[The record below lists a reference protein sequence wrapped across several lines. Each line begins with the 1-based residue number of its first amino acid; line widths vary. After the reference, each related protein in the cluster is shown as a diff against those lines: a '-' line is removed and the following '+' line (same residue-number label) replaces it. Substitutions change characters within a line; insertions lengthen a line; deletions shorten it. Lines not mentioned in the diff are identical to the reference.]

1 MQPDR
6 RVFLG
11 FSLFLAAGAACA
23 QGPRVLERSEYE
35 SRLRG
40 LWLGECIANWTGL
53 RTEASRT
60 APPFFT
66 DADWGTQPTGAHG
79 PIVFVT
85 DQNPW
90 RADDD
95 TDIEYVYTHLIRVD
109 DTNELSPE
117 QIRDGW
123 ITHINRSIWVSNKT
137 ARTLMDRG
145 VTPPGTGYGVANP
158 NWMMIDAQLTT
169 EIFGALAPGMPH
181 EALRFAALPIS
192 TTAGSHAAMAS
203 RFFAL
208 LYSYAPV
215 VPRSLSPH
223 EKNLWL
229 IDRARSFMP
238 EGSKAAGIVDF
249 VRADALA
256 NPDPDDWESTRD
268 KIYERYQRDAVING
282 FRYRGWYESSINF
295 ATAIMAMIYGGGDYK
310 RTLQIGTLSGW
321 DSDNPT
327 ATLGGLLG
335 LLNGEQWVRDAFPSL
350 TISSRYWA
358 TATRDNLPDWTP
370 SEPGEDRFDLLA
382 ARTIP
387 MVERTILDAGG
398 LIDDTRGKWLLAPVP
413 AGPTSSLD
421 PNWRDWLA
429 SATRA
434 VRASGGTATPTS
446 SILGAPWGCQCS
458 GVPACIAN
466 GYELDWSGIEPG
478 ESGRVQFSS
487 RTPTPTPGATLQLAV
502 EYSLP
507 VSVRTVRFI
516 EGDQWPGADEGGWFD
531 SLAVELRIA
540 GVWGPLSPE
549 AVQNEPLDPTRP
561 FQTIEW
567 RLPLTVAGV
576 TGVRIRGPVGGSWG
590 YATCL
595 ELDALGDT
603 TAPWATFDLNLDGAV
618 DLEDMHHWRDHPIDL
633 DGDGAAAPED
643 LVFLEAAV
651 RWREID
657 DMSQQHR

>member
-1 MQPDR
+1 MGPNSKG
-6 RVFLG
+6 VALVA
-11 FSLFLAAGAACA
+11 LAIAAGQAEA
-23 QGPRVLERSEYE
+23 QPTRLLTRADYE

-53 RTEASRT
+53 RAEASRT

-66 DADWGTQPTGAHG
+66 DADWGTQPAGAHG
-79 PIVFVT
+79 PLVFVT

-95 TDIEYVYTHLIRVD
+95 TDIEYVYAHLVRVD
-109 DTNELSPE
+109 ATNELSPDD
-117 QIRDGW
+117 IRDGW
-123 ITHINRSIWVSNKT
+123 IEHINRSIWVSNKS

-145 VTPPGTGYGVANP
+145 VTPPGTAYGVANP
-158 NWMMIDAQLTT
+158 NWLMIDAQLTT
-169 EIFGALAPGMPH
+169 EIFGAFAPGMPH
-181 EALRFAALPIS
+181 EALRFATLPIA

-215 VPRSLSPH
+215 APRTLTPH
-223 EKNLWL
+223 ERNLWL
-229 IDRARSFMP
+229 IERARAFMP
-238 EGSKAAGIVDF
+238 EGSKAADIVDF

-268 KIYERYQRDAVING
+268 KIYARYQRDSTING

-295 ATAIMAMIYGGGDYK
+295 ATAIMALIYGGGDYK
-310 RTLQIGTLSGW
+310 RTVQIGTLSGW
-321 DSDNPT
+321 DADNPT

-335 LLNGEQWVRDAFPSL
+335 LLNGEQWVRDAFPTQ
-350 TISSRYWA
+350 TISSLYWA

-387 MVERTILDAGG
+387 MVERAILDAGG
-398 LIDDTRGKWLLAPVP
+398 FVDETRGQWLLAPVP
-413 AGPTSSLD
+413 ATPASSLD

-429 SATRA
+429 SASRS
-434 VRASGGTATPTS
+434 VRAAGGVVTATSNIT
-446 SILGAPWGCQCS
+446 GAPWGCQCS

-466 GYELDWSGIEPG
+466 GYELDWSGVEPG
-478 ESGRVQFSS
+478 EAARVQFSS
-487 RTPTPTPGATLQLAV
+487 RVTTPTPGATLQLGV
-502 EYSLP
+502 EYNIP
-507 VSVRTVRFI
+507 VNVRTVRFL
-516 EGDQWPGADEGGWFD
+516 EGDQWADADEGGWFD
-531 SLAVELRIA
+531 SLTVELRIA
-540 GVWGPLSPE
+540 GVWNALPPE
-549 AVQNEPLDPTRP
+549 TTQSEPLDSSRP
-561 FQTIEW
+561 FQTIDW
-567 RLPLTVAGV
+567 QLPATIANV

-595 ELDALGDT
+595 ELDALDERPS
-603 TAPWATFDLNLDGAV
+603 PWATFDLDLDGVV
-618 DLEDMHHWRDHPIDL
+618 DIEDLYFWRDHAIDL
-633 DGDGAAAPED
+633 DGDGSATRED
-643 LVFLEAAV
+643 YVFLEAAA

-657 DMSQQHR
+657 DMSYLRR

>member
-1 MQPDR
+1 MR
-6 RVFLG
+6 LERGIVAGLV
-11 FSLFLAAGAACA
+11 LFLTAGTTTA
-23 QGPRVLERSEYE
+23 QSTRLIKQSDYE

-60 APPFFT
+60 SPPFFT

-85 DQNPW
+85 EQNPW

-95 TDIEYVYTHLIRVD
+95 TDIEYVYTHLVRVD
-109 DTNELSPE
+109 ATNELSPA

-123 ITHINRSIWVSNKT
+123 IEHINRSIWVSNKS

-145 VTPPGTGYGVANP
+145 VTPPGTAYGVANP
-158 NWMMIDAQLTT
+158 NWLMIDAQLTT

-181 EALRFAALPIS
+181 EALRFAARPIA

-208 LYSYAPV
+208 LYSSAPV
-215 VPRSLSPH
+215 APRSLSPH

-229 IDRARSFMP
+229 IERARAFMP

-256 NPDPDDWESTRD
+256 NPDQDDWESTRD
-268 KIYERYQRDAVING
+268 KIYARYQRDATING

-295 ATAIMAMIYGGGDYK
+295 ATAIMALIYGQGDYK
-310 RTLQIGTLSGW
+310 RTIQIGTLSGW

-335 LLNGEQWVRDAFPSL
+335 LLNGEQWVRDAFPDK
-350 TISSRYWA
+350 TISSLYWA

-370 SEPGEDRFDLLA
+370 TEAGEDRFDLLA
-382 ARTIP
+382 ARMIP

-398 LIDDTRGKWLLAPVP
+398 LVDDSRGQWLLAPVP
-413 AGPTSSLD
+413 AVPVNSLD
-421 PNWRDWLA
+421 PNWREWLA
-429 SATRA
+429 SANRS
-434 VRASGGTATPTS
+434 VRAGGGVVTATTN
-446 SILGAPWGCQCS
+446 IVGAPWGCQCS

-466 GYELDWSGIEPG
+466 GYELDWSGLEPG

-487 RTPTPTPGATLQLAV
+487 RITTPTPGAVLQLTV

-507 VSVRTVRFI
+507 VNARTIRFI
-516 EGDQWPGADEGGWFD
+516 EGDQWADADEGGWFD
-531 SLAVELRIA
+531 TLSVEIRVA
-540 GVWGPLSPE
+540 GVWSSLPAQTTQSE
-549 AVQNEPLDPTRP
+549 SLDPARP

-595 ELDALGDT
+595 ELDALDDT
-603 TAPWATFDLNLDGAV
+603 PTPWATFDLNLDGVV
-618 DLEDMHHWRDHPIDL
+618 DIEDLYFWRDHPIDL
-633 DGDGAAAPED
+633 NGDAVASSDD
-643 LVFLEAAV
+643 LVFLEAAA
-651 RWREID
+651 RWRELD
-657 DMSQQHR
+657 DMSFLRR